1 MALFFWCIVVVFY
14 TSVGLFYLTFS
25 NLDPLGA
32 MAMNGAAYDIA
43 QTIFIGC
50 CGVFLGYWLFSR
62 TRLPKTSFLTDKSF
76 LRFCAFGY
84 FGVALLTF
92 TLGVQYYGGYF
103 SFLSTPYSAIYA
115 GSAENEIKDVLI
127 SSSGLLSIFAI
138 LCFYSSGRINYLA
151 KPFLA
156 LAFIILLSIFIQG
169 RRETLLLLIMCVLS
183 YMFLGKKIRLMNLLK
198 VLIIVMFLL
207 IVAGAGLYIRASSST
222 SGGGVFSAVG
232 YAVLYETHFTI
243 ANLENEIKSHAYNGQ
258 PFGGAFELLYP
269 FLFIVPSLLFSI
281 FGINKG
287 DFFSSSEARIYDDKG
302 GEFVF
307 TEGYHAMGE
316 VGVFI
321 HGIILGAMLIL
332 FYRLTRKSQM
342 VLYHF
347 PIVALILVASRKD
360 LTYGVK
366 YISLLFIF
374 MLVFRIIYVVLPKK
388 RSGM

>member
-1 MALFFWCIVVVFY
+1 M
-14 TSVGLFYLTFS
+14 
-25 NLDPLGA
+25 
-32 MAMNGAAYDIA
+32 
-43 QTIFIGC
+43 
-50 CGVFLGYWLFSR
+50 
-62 TRLPKTSFLTDKSF
+62 
-76 LRFCAFGY
+76 
-84 FGVALLTF
+84 
-92 TLGVQYYGGYF
+92 
-103 SFLSTPYSAIYA
+103 
-115 GSAENEIKDVLI
+115 
-127 SSSGLLSIFAI
+127 
-138 LCFYSSGRINYLA
+138 
-151 KPFLA
+151 
-156 LAFIILLSIFIQG
+156 
-169 RRETLLLLIMCVLS
+169 
-183 YMFLGKKIRLMNLLK
+183 
-198 VLIIVMFLL
+198 
-207 IVAGAGLYIRASSST
+207 
-222 SGGGVFSAVG
+222 
-232 YAVLYETHFTI
+232 
-243 ANLENEIKSHAYNGQ
+243 
-258 PFGGAFELLYP
+258 LYP

-307 TEGYHAMGE
+307 TEGYYAMGE